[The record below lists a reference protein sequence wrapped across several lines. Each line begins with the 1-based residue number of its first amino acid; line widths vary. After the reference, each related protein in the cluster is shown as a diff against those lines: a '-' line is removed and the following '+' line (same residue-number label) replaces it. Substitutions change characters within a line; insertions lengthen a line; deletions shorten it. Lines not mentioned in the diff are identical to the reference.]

1 MFQFQYENRKKR
13 KSEKMFSG
21 LQNGAMWKLQIG
33 VGFNDYKSGQER
45 LQIGAEHAI
54 LQCFFQS

>member
-1 MFQFQYENRKKR
+1 
-13 KSEKMFSG
+13 MFSG

>member
-1 MFQFQYENRKKR
+1 
-13 KSEKMFSG
+13 MFSG

-45 LQIGAEHAI
+45 LQIGAGHAI